1 MRVLNMV
8 QAINEALDLAL
19 SRDERVLVFGEDVG
33 RLGGVFRVT
42 EGLQAKYG
50 EKRVFDTPLAESGIL
65 ALAIGLAMGGM
76 RPVAE
81 IQFAGFLYPA
91 LDQILSHLGRWRHT
105 APGGGWGFPWWCGP
119 LTAGASTPRS
129 STPTP
134 PRPSSATPRRSRW

>member
-1 MRVLNMV
+1 MRVLNLV

-50 EKRVFDTPLAESGIL
+50 EKRVFDTPLAESAIL
-65 ALAIGLAMGGM
+65 GMAIGLAMGGM

-91 LDQILSHLGRWRHT
+91 LDQILSHLGRWRHRSRGRVGLPVVAR
-105 APGGGWGFPWWCGP
+105 APYGGGV
-119 LTAGASTPRS
+119 LTPG
-129 STPTP
+129 
-134 PRPSSATPRRSRW
+134 RPAVAPVGLLVHLPGV

>member
-65 ALAIGLAMGGM
+65 GMAIGLAMGGCVPWP
-76 RPVAE
+76 RSSLPGFCILPWTRSSPTSA
-81 IQFAGFLYPA
+81 AG
-91 LDQILSHLGRWRHT
+91 GT
-105 APGGGWGFPWWCGP
+105 APGDGWGFPWWCGP

-134 PRPSSATPRRSRW
+134 PRPSSATPRGSRW

>member
-1 MRVLNMV
+1 MV

-42 EGLQAKYG
+42 EGLQAKHG

-65 ALAIGLAMGGM
+65 GMAIGLAMGGM

-91 LDQILSHLGRWRHT
+91 LDQILSTSAAGGT
-105 APGGGWGFPWWCGP
+105 APGDGWGFPWWCGP
-119 LTAGASTPRS
+119 LTAGASTPPS

-134 PRPSSATPRRSRW
+134 PRPSSATPRGSRW

>member
-65 ALAIGLAMGGM
+65 GMAIGLAMGGM

-91 LDQILSHLGRWRHT
+91 LD
-105 APGGGWGFPWWCGP
+105 
-119 LTAGASTPRS
+119 
-129 STPTP
+129 
-134 PRPSSATPRRSRW
+134 